1 MKFVITFVAILACAY
16 AETAVQPSG
25 YLADT
30 AEVSQ
35 AKAEHFAEK
44 ARIAYAAGTTPDY
57 YTTYYNNYY
66 RTYYP
71 NTYNAPATITV
82 LPNGYLADTPEV
94 ASAKAAHFAEH
105 AKALYSAG
113 ASQAY
118 SGVSSYASPYAYTPA
133 SITVLPN
140 GYLADTP
147 EVAAAKASH
156 LAEVAKAS
164 AQATPVIQAYNTEYN
179 RAYSYAS
186 PYAYTPA
193 SITVLPNGYL
203 ADTPEVAAA
212 KASHLA
218 EVAKASAQAT
228 PVIQAYNADYNRAYS
243 YASPYA
249 YTPASITVLPNG
261 YLADTPEVA
270 AAKVSHFAEVAKA
283 TSSASSNPFYSEY
296 YTWNGNAWVANQ

>member
-1 MKFVITFVAILACAY
+1 MPKLYTLP
-16 AETAVQPSG
+16 EP
-25 YLADT
+25 
-30 AEVSQ
+30 
-35 AKAEHFAEK
+35 AK
-44 ARIAYAAGTTPDY
+44 
-57 YTTYYNNYY
+57 
-66 RTYYP
+66 
-71 NTYNAPATITV
+71 
-82 LPNGYLADTPEV
+82 
-94 ASAKAAHFAEH
+94 
-105 AKALYSAG
+105 
-113 ASQAY
+113 
-118 SGVSSYASPYAYTPA
+118 
-133 SITVLPN
+133 
-140 GYLADTP
+140 
-147 EVAAAKASH
+147 
-156 LAEVAKAS
+156 
-164 AQATPVIQAYNTEYN
+164 YN

>member
-1 MKFVITFVAILACAY
+1 MRFFIIFAATMACTLAQGVVY
-16 AETAVQPSG
+16 PSG
-25 YLADT
+25 YLADSPDV
-30 AEVSQ
+30 AA
-35 AKAEHFAEK
+35 AKIAHFQEK
-44 ARIAYAAGTTPDY
+44 
-57 YTTYYNNYY
+57 
-66 RTYYP
+66 
-71 NTYNAPATITV
+71 
-82 LPNGYLADTPEV
+82 
-94 ASAKAAHFAEH
+94 AKAAAAVGE
-105 AKALYSAG
+105 APDYVTNYYLNYYKTYPQGNQYAPA
-113 ASQAY
+113 A
-118 SGVSSYASPYAYTPA
+118 VS
-133 SITVLPN
+133 VLPS

-147 EVAAAKASH
+147 EVAAAKAAH
-156 LAEVAKAS
+156 FAEHAKAS
-164 AQATPVIQAYNTEYN
+164 AEATPVIQAYNTEYN

-228 PVIQAYNADYNRAYS
+228 PVIQAYNTDYNRAFS

-270 AAKVSHFAEVAKA
+270 AAKVAHFAEHARASYVA
-283 TSSASSNPFYSEY
+283 
-296 YTWNGNAWVANQ
+296 